1 MTGPV
6 APSAAQDTIAAA
18 GPPPTRRPGP
28 SLATEVVL
36 AGVSLAAIAGFTRLF
51 RDAEAMLPLLV
62 AVLVAHVA
70 AAATR
75 RAGLGLVGTV
85 TVLLGALVLQA
96 SVVLYPHTSFLGVPT
111 GATLTGVVDDL
122 DRAALL
128 FGEVVA
134 PAPRSRGFLLA
145 STLAVW
151 VAVTLADWAAFR
163 LRATAEAVLP
173 AVALFVFSA
182 ILGEGGGGVVLGSL
196 LAAAIGGFALAQRVR
211 HSALADAWVAGR
223 GRTGRT
229 SLARVGTLAVVLG
242 AVTAGVVAPHLPGAS
257 SEALVDWRGG
267 DGPNSRLTVSPLV
280 DIRSRLV
287 QQSDATVFT
296 VEADRPAYWRLTSL
310 DEFDGQVWS
319 SSESFSKADG
329 RLPGTPPDAAT
340 SPLEQTYTIGGLGTI
355 WAPAA
360 LTPVELDRSS
370 TDLRWNGDLATLIVP
385 AAQDAIDAAEYS
397 VTSEVPELTPGDLD
411 AQLPSPLPTDL
422 ESATQLPDD
431 LTPVV
436 AEQARAIVGDGP
448 PAPYANALALQGW
461 FRSNFAYDLDG
472 VGAGH
477 GSDAIE
483 AFLSARRGY
492 CEQFAGTFAAMA
504 RSLGLPARV
513 AVGFTPGELD
523 EDGLTYTVRGRNAHA
538 WPEVNIPGAGWVPF
552 EPTPGRGQPGTEA
565 YTGVASAQVEA
576 DDATTPTTVPTTAPR
591 TTGPA
596 GSGSVS
602 DGGRDLLAG
611 GGTTP
616 PGDGDG
622 GGPTGPGRFVLVI
635 LLAAVVL
642 LVADVVVLAAGRA
655 LRHRRRH
662 GSTAVAGRVRAAWTD
677 AVEAVA
683 RGGVRPTPAETHQEF
698 ARRAGPTL
706 GAEGPALVSLAG
718 LVTHTTWAPAS
729 AEPGADVAAEADRLA
744 RGVTDHA
751 RSRLSRGQRL
761 RSLVDPRLQLPLGPT

>member
-1 MTGPV
+1 MTVPV
-6 APSAAQDTIAAA
+6 APSSASVGTVADESS
-18 GPPPTRRPGP
+18 PTRRPGP
-28 SLATEVVL
+28 SLVTEVVL
-36 AGVSLAAIAGFTRLF
+36 TGVSLAAVVGFTRLF
-51 RDAEAMLPLLV
+51 RNPEAVLPLLV

-70 AAATR
+70 TAATR

-122 DRAALL
+122 DRAAML

-151 VAVTLADWAAFR
+151 VAVSLADWAAFR
-163 LRATAEAVLP
+163 LRTTAEAVLP
-173 AVALFVFSA
+173 AVALFVFTS
-182 ILGEGGGGVVLGSL
+182 ILGEGGGGVVLASA
-196 LAAAIGGFALAQRVR
+196 LAAAVGGFALAQRVR
-211 HSALADAWVAGR
+211 RSALDDAWVAGR
-223 GRTGRT
+223 GRVGSA
-229 SLARVGTLAVVLG
+229 SLARVGAVVVILG
-242 AVTAGVVAPHLPGAS
+242 AVTAGVVAPRMPGAS

-267 DGPNSRLTVSPLV
+267 DAPDSRLTVSPLV

-287 QQSDATVFT
+287 QQSNATVFT
-296 VEADRPAYWRLTSL
+296 VQAERPAYWRLTSL
-310 DEFDGQVWS
+310 DTFDGQVWS
-319 SSESFSKADG
+319 SSESFSRADG

-340 SPLEQTYTIGGLGTI
+340 TPLEQTYTIGGLGTI

-360 LTPVELDRSS
+360 LTPVQLDRSS

-385 AAQDAIDAAEYS
+385 AAEDAIDAAQYT
-397 VTSEVPELTPGDLD
+397 VTSEVPAFTPGDLD
-411 AQLPSPLPTDL
+411 ARLPAPLPADL
-422 ESATQLPDD
+422 EGATQLPDD

-436 AEQARAIVGDGP
+436 AEQARAIVGGGRR
-448 PAPYANALALQGW
+448 APYDSALALQEW
-461 FRSNFAYDLDG
+461 FRTNFAYDLDG

-483 AFLSARRGY
+483 AFLGARRGY

-523 EDGLTYTVRGRNAHA
+523 EDGVTYTVRGRNAHA
-538 WPEVNIPGAGWVPF
+538 WPEVHIPGAGWVPF

-565 YTGVASAQVEA
+565 YTGVAPAQVEE
-576 DDATTPTTVPTTAPR
+576 DETTATTAPTTVPS

-596 GSGSVS
+596 GSGSIP
-602 DGGRDLLAG
+602 DGERDLLAG
-611 GGTTP
+611 GGTTT
-616 PGDGDG
+616 PGTGDG
-622 GGPTGPGRFVLVI
+622 GGATGPVRYLLVI
-635 LLAAVVL
+635 VLAGVAL
-642 LVADVVVLAAGRA
+642 LVVDVVVLAAGRA

-662 GSTAVAGRVRAAWTD
+662 RFTSVAGRVRAAWAD
-677 AVEAVA
+677 AVEAIA
-683 RGGVRPTPAETHQEF
+683 GGGVRPSPAETDQEF

-706 GAEGPALVSLAG
+706 GAEGPALVTLAG
-718 LVTHTTWAPAS
+718 LVTRTTWAPAD
-729 AEPGADVAAEADRLA
+729 AEPDAGVATEADRLA
-744 RGVTDHA
+744 RGVADHA

-761 RSLVDPRLQLPLGPT
+761 RLLIDPRWQLPLGSR